1 MTMTTILAI
10 YAFGSICMFGA
21 MFELTT
27 GEDLKARLLAS
38 VFTATFWPFIVGGSI
53 MNRLLK

>member
-1 MTMTTILAI
+1 MTTILAI